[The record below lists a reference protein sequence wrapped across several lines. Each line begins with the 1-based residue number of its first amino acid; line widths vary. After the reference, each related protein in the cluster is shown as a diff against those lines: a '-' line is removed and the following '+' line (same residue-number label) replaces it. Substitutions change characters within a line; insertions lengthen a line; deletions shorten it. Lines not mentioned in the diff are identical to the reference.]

1 MDQQLNDVHYI
12 EAKKQDG
19 LYSQTC
25 NTEGDAMNEYIAP
38 EKKNR
43 IITIPN
49 ILSVCRIVMIPVFI
63 WVYCF
68 RGEYHLAFLILC
80 LSGITD
86 LADGFIARTFH
97 MVSNLGKALDPIA
110 DKLTQGA
117 VLLCLGIR
125 FPQMFFLAGLLA
137 AKEITTGLMS
147 LSAIHRTNEVK
158 SADWH
163 GKITTCL
170 LYFTML
176 LHILWGDI
184 PQTASTFLTVL
195 CVIVMAVS
203 FVMYFHRNI
212 ALLRSGKSSGDGG
225 HS

>member
-1 MDQQLNDVHYI
+1 
-12 EAKKQDG
+12 
-19 LYSQTC
+19 
-25 NTEGDAMNEYIAP
+25 MNEHTTP
-38 EKKNR
+38 EMENR

-49 ILSVCRIVMIPVFI
+49 ILSVCRILMIPVFI
-63 WVYCF
+63 WAYCF
-68 RGEYHLAFLILC
+68 RKEYLLAFLILC
-80 LSGITD
+80 LSGTTD
-86 LADGFIARTFH
+86 LVDGFIARTFH

-125 FPQMFFLAGLLA
+125 FPQMFLLAGLLA

-147 LSAIHRTNEVK
+147 LSAIHKTKEVK

-176 LHILWGDI
+176 LHIFWIDI
-184 PQTASTFLTVL
+184 TQVASVLLTVL
-195 CVIVMAVS
+195 CVIMMAVS
-203 FVMYFHRNI
+203 FVMYFRRNVT
-212 ALLRSGKSSGDGG
+212 LLRSGGSSGDGG
-225 HS
+225 RI

>member
-1 MDQQLNDVHYI
+1 
-12 EAKKQDG
+12 
-19 LYSQTC
+19 
-25 NTEGDAMNEYIAP
+25 MNEHTSS
-38 EKKNR
+38 ERENR

-49 ILSVCRIVMIPVFI
+49 ILSVCRILIIPVFI
-63 WVYCF
+63 WAYCF
-68 RGEYHLAFLILC
+68 RKEYLLAFLILC
-80 LSGITD
+80 LSGATD
-86 LADGFIARTFH
+86 LVDGFIARTFH

-110 DKLTQGA
+110 DKLIQGA

-147 LSAIHRTNEVK
+147 LSAIRKTKEVK

-176 LHILWGDI
+176 LHILWSDI
-184 PQTASTFLTVL
+184 TQTASILLTAL
-195 CVIVMAVS
+195 CIVMMVIS
-203 FVMYFHRNI
+203 FMMYFHRNI
-212 ALLRSGKSSGDGG
+212 TLLRSGESSNDRGYT
-225 HS
+225 